1 MSNMF
6 AITKCRVHSSNRKLK
21 IYFQSLISFKEELT
35 WINIYDGSEFDLIF
49 NYLQHHYHQL
59 LTIFRLI
66 CWQRLEVEFFLW
78 EQTYQKLF
86 PIWCQRL
93 EVDFLPWEHN
103 FCRHRSNIKVS
114 HRFWNC
120 FSRSFW
126 SKIFVNSSLR
136 ILFPRTSKSIH
147 LSSFLELVLFIIRW
161 SLFINVDH
169 LLIKKHIEKVV
180 EFQYRS

>member
-21 IYFQSLISFKEELT
+21 IYFQSLISFKKELT

-49 NYLQHHYHQL
+49 NYLHHHYHQL

-66 CWQRLEVEFFLW
+66 CWQHLNSFFGNKLIKNDFQSGANVLRLTSFLGNITSAATD
-78 EQTYQKLF
+78 QTSKSL
-86 PIWCQRL
+86 I
-93 EVDFLPWEHN
+93 
-103 FCRHRSNIKVS
+103 VS
-114 HRFWNC
+114 GIV
-120 FSRSFW
+120 FSR

-169 LLIKKHIEKVV
+169 LLIKKNIEMVV
-180 EFQYRS
+180 EFQSRS